1 MIRVGT
7 IGVVGTVGRSSEDIL
22 LVLHRV
28 AAAAAA
34 AKKSLG
40 VGGSVGDDI
49 RISLNHAFD
58 GIVSVDGLGRST
70 DIVGKRRRR
79 GVTRETIYIGCGYGQ
94 LGHDE
99 VFVVLLVPL
108 WRWI

>member
-1 MIRVGT
+1 MIRVGA
-7 IGVVGTVGRSSEDIL
+7 IGVDGTVGSSSEDIL

-28 AAAAAA
+28 AAAAA
-34 AKKSLG
+34 KKSLG
-40 VGGSVGDDI
+40 VGGGVGNGI

-58 GIVSVDGLGRST
+58 GIIGVEGLGRST
-70 DIVGKRRRR
+70 DSVGKRRGG
-79 GVTRETIYIGCGYGQ
+79 GVTSETINIRWRHGQ
-94 LGHDE
+94 LGQDE